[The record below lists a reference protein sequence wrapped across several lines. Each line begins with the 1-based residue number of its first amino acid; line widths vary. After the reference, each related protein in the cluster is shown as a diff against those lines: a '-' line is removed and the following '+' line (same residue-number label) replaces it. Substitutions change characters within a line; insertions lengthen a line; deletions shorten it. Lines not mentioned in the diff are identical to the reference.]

1 MNEFIMATQ
10 IEFKIFYMDT
20 YKIYM
25 YMYMYSVP
33 IKSRTGTFY
42 IKYVRNILIYS

>member
-1 MNEFIMATQ
+1 MATQ

-25 YMYMYSVP
+25 YMYSVP
-33 IKSRTGTFY
+33 IKAGQEPF
-42 IKYVRNILIYS
+42 IGKYVRNILIYS